1 MPEFCSCGAQL
12 PPDALFCHKC
22 GKAQRDLIAP
32 EIAPEE
38 EKPVV
43 PVFVAPPP
51 AGVRPEPL
59 PLNFHNPVAV
69 RTAMLVALCAALL
82 GFTVLPILSWLAA
95 GFFATFFY
103 RRRTGSLL
111 NVGGGVRMGWIT
123 GIMMFGIWTVVLT
136 ALALPA
142 AMSGRLIA
150 TFQEQIRNSPWQD
163 PAMLS
168 QMTQMLQTGEGIA
181 TAVVVFFL
189 MLFVFI
195 ICLSMA
201 GGALGAM
208 LGRD

>member
-12 PPDALFCHKC
+12 APESLFCHKC
-22 GKAQRDLIAP
+22 GKAQRELVTVLEQAP
-32 EIAPEE
+32 APVY
-38 EKPVV
+38 VV
-43 PVFVAPPP
+43 PPP
-51 AGVRPEPL
+51 AVAKPAPL

-69 RTAMLVALCAALL
+69 RIAMPVAVCAALL

-95 GFFATFFY
+95 GFFAAFFY
-103 RRRTGSLL
+103 RRKTGSLL
-111 NVGGGVRMGWIT
+111 NVSGGARMGWIT

-142 AMSGRLIA
+142 AMSGRLLS
-150 TFQEQIRNSPWQD
+150 TFQEQIKNSPWQD
-163 PAMLS
+163 PAMLT
-168 QMTQMLQTGEGIA
+168 QMNQMLQTGEGVA

-208 LGRD
+208 LGRDRTS

>member
-12 PPDALFCHKC
+12 APDSLFCHKC
-22 GKAQRDLIAP
+22 GKAQRDLV
-32 EIAPEE
+32 
-38 EKPVV
+38 VV
-43 PVFVAPPP
+43 PDQAPAPVYVAAPP
-51 AGVRPEPL
+51 AAARPEPL

-69 RTAMLVALCAALL
+69 RIAMLVALCAALL

-95 GFFATFFY
+95 GFFAALFY
-103 RRRTGSLL
+103 KRKTGSLL
-111 NVGGGVRMGWIT
+111 NASGGARMGWIT
-123 GIMMFGIWTVVLT
+123 GLIMFGIWTVVLT

-142 AMSGRLIA
+142 AISGRLVT
-150 TFQEQIRNSPWQD
+150 TFQDQIKNSPWQD
-163 PAMLS
+163 PAMLT
-168 QMTQMLQTGEGIA
+168 QMTQMLQTGEGVA

>member
-22 GKAQRDLIAP
+22 GKAQRDLIAVP
-32 EIAPEE
+32 DAEPA
-38 EKPVV
+38 
-43 PVFVAPPP
+43 PVFTAPPAAVP
-51 AGVRPEPL
+51 RPEPL

-69 RTAMLVALCAALL
+69 RIAMVVAMGGALL
-82 GFTVLPILSWLAA
+82 SFTVLPILSWLAA
-95 GFFATFFY
+95 GFFAALFY
-103 RRRTGSLL
+103 RRKTGSLL

-123 GIMMFGIWTVVLT
+123 GLMMFGIWTVVLT

-142 AMSGRLIA
+142 AISGRLIT
-150 TFQEQIRNSPWQD
+150 TFQEQIKSSPWQD
-163 PAMLS
+163 PAMLA
-168 QMTQMLQTGEGIA
+168 QMNQMLRTGEGIA
-181 TAVVVFFL
+181 TAVVFFFL
-189 MLFVFI
+189 MLFIFI

>member
-12 PPDALFCHKC
+12 APESLFCHKC
-22 GKAQRDLIAP
+22 GKAQRELVTVPEQAP
-32 EIAPEE
+32 VPVYVVPP
-38 EKPVV
+38 PVV
-43 PVFVAPPP
+43 VAK
-51 AGVRPEPL
+51 PEPL

-69 RTAMLVALCAALL
+69 RIAMLVALCAAFL

-95 GFFATFFY
+95 GFFAAFFY
-103 RRRTGSLL
+103 RRKTGSLL
-111 NVGGGVRMGWIT
+111 NVSGGARMGWIT

-142 AMSGRLIA
+142 AMSGRLLS
-150 TFQEQIRNSPWQD
+150 TFQEQIKNSPWQD

-168 QMTQMLQTGEGIA
+168 QMNQMLQTGEGVA

-208 LGRD
+208 LGRDRTS

>member
-12 PPDALFCHKC
+12 APESLFCHKC
-22 GKAQRDLIAP
+22 GKAQRELVTVPEQTPAP
-32 EIAPEE
+32 VY
-38 EKPVV
+38 VV
-43 PVFVAPPP
+43 PPPVAAKPS
-51 AGVRPEPL
+51 PL

-69 RTAMLVALCAALL
+69 RIAMPVAVCAALL

-95 GFFATFFY
+95 GFFAAFFY
-103 RRRTGSLL
+103 RRKTGSLL
-111 NVGGGVRMGWIT
+111 NVSGGARMGWIT

-142 AMSGRLIA
+142 AMSGRLLT
-150 TFQEQIRNSPWQD
+150 TFQEQIKNSPWQD
-163 PAMLS
+163 PAMLT
-168 QMTQMLQTGEGIA
+168 QMNQMLQTGEGVA

-208 LGRD
+208 LGRDRTS

>member
-12 PPDALFCHKC
+12 APESLFCHKC
-22 GKAQRDLIAP
+22 GKAQRDLVTVP
-32 EIAPEE
+32 EQTP
-38 EKPVV
+38 V
-43 PVFVAPPP
+43 PVYVVPPP
-51 AGVRPEPL
+51 AVVHAAPL

-69 RTAMLVALCAALL
+69 RIAMLVALCAAFL

-95 GFFATFFY
+95 GFFAAFFY
-103 RRRTGSLL
+103 RRKTGSLL
-111 NVGGGVRMGWIT
+111 NVSGGARMGWIT
-123 GIMMFGIWTVVLT
+123 GIIMFGIWTVVLT

-142 AMSGRLIA
+142 AMSGHLIS
-150 TFQEQIRNSPWQD
+150 TFQEQIKNSPWQD

-168 QMTQMLQTGEGIA
+168 QMTQMLQTGEGVA

-189 MLFVFI
+189 MLFIFI

-208 LGRD
+208 LGRDRTS